1 MCKFMYWLKN
11 NIGKIPMTEISVSD
25 YLADLRAE
33 QEGFLDLSFG
43 TISGYSEHGAICH
56 YSATPE
62 SDKELKPEG
71 LLLVDSGGHYKEG
84 TTDITRTIVVGT
96 LTEEEK
102 EHFTI
107 TAMGTLRLGN
117 AKFLHGCIGINLDY
131 LARQAFW
138 ERGLDFNHGTGHGV
152 GYLLNVHERPNGFR
166 WKMVP
171 ERMEN
176 AVLEE
181 GMLTS
186 DEPGIYIEGSH
197 GIRIENVMVARNGV
211 KNGDGQFMYF
221 DTLTWAPIDLDAIDV
236 SVMERKDIERLNRYH
251 AQVREK
257 MTPYLNEE
265 EAAWLKEA
273 TRAI

>member
-1 MCKFMYWLKN
+1 
-11 NIGKIPMTEISVSD
+11 
-25 YLADLRAE
+25 
-33 QEGFLDLSFG
+33 
-43 TISGYSEHGAICH
+43 
-56 YSATPE
+56 
-62 SDKELKPEG
+62 
-71 LLLVDSGGHYKEG
+71 
-84 TTDITRTIVVGT
+84 
-96 LTEEEK
+96 
-102 EHFTI
+102 
-107 TAMGTLRLGN
+107 MGTLRLGN

-197 GIRIENVMVARNGV
+197 GIRTENLM
-211 KNGDGQFMYF
+211 
-221 DTLTWAPIDLDAIDV
+221 LC
-236 SVMERKDIERLNRYH
+236 RKAEKEHVWPVH
-251 AQVREK
+251 A
-257 MTPYLNEE
+257 L
-265 EAAWLKEA
+265 
-273 TRAI
+273 

>member
-1 MCKFMYWLKN
+1 
-11 NIGKIPMTEISVSD
+11 
-25 YLADLRAE
+25 
-33 QEGFLDLSFG
+33 
-43 TISGYSEHGAICH
+43 
-56 YSATPE
+56 
-62 SDKELKPEG
+62 
-71 LLLVDSGGHYKEG
+71 
-84 TTDITRTIVVGT
+84 
-96 LTEEEK
+96 
-102 EHFTI
+102 
-107 TAMGTLRLGN
+107 MGTLRLGN

-197 GIRIENVMVARNGV
+197 GIRTENLMLCRKAE
-211 KNGDGQFMYF
+211 KNMYGQFMRF
-221 DTLTWAPIDLDAIDV
+221 EFVTMVPIDLDGIDTQYMTCLLYTSMWYV
-236 SVMERKDIERLNRYH
+236 RSATTAPLPSSIPEEQEHRLPLWRI
-251 AQVREK
+251 RFRS
-257 MTPYLNEE
+257 ML
-265 EAAWLKEA
+265 
-273 TRAI
+273 